1 MNTLTNTFIYKG
13 RSMWP
18 CFQEGDLL
26 VLANIE
32 FNQIRVGDC
41 IAYQSANGRKAVHR
55 VVALRSSLVTRGDS
69 LPCVD
74 TERVTP
80 DQITGRVVS
89 FYRFGRQHK
98 VVRGFAGR
106 IAGLFYRY
114 AGRIDP
120 QRQARGGRLARRIRS
135 FSMAILK
142 TAQCHGKPKRLKL
155 DEADEVTV
163 WTMAGR
169 VIGRQGRNSRQWE
182 IAWPWVVL
190 IKIGEDV

>member
-26 VLANIE
+26 VVADIE
-32 FNQIRVGDC
+32 FNQIRAGDC
-41 IAYQSANGRKAVHR
+41 IAYQRTSGRKAVHR
-55 VVALRSSLVTRGDS
+55 VVALQSSLITRGDS

-74 TERVTP
+74 TESVKSE
-80 DQITGRVVS
+80 QVIGRVVS
-89 FYRFGRQHK
+89 FYRFGRRHQ
-98 VVRGFAGR
+98 VVGGFIGR
-106 IAGLFYRY
+106 IVGLFYRY

-120 QRQARGGRLARRIRS
+120 QRQARGGWLARKIRF

-142 TAQCHGKPKRLKL
+142 TIQCDGKAERLKL
-155 DEADEVTV
+155 DGADELKV
-163 WTMAGR
+163 WTIAGR
-169 VIGRQGRNSRQWE
+169 VVGQQDQDSRQWK

-190 IKIGEDV
+190 VEIRTDG

>member
-1 MNTLTNTFIYKG
+1 
-13 RSMWP
+13 MWP

-41 IAYQSANGRKAVHR
+41 IAYQSASGRKAVHR
-55 VVALRSSLVTRGDS
+55 VVALQRSLVTRGDS

-74 TERVTP
+74 TELVKSE
-80 DQITGRVVS
+80 QITGRVES

-98 VVRGFAGR
+98 VAGGFAGR
-106 IAGLFYRY
+106 IAGMFYRY

-120 QRQARGGRLARRIRS
+120 QRQARGGLLARKIR
-135 FSMAILK
+135 FYSMAILE
-142 TAQCHGKPKRLKL
+142 TIHCHGKSERLKL
-155 DEADEVTV
+155 DGADEVKV
-163 WTMAGR
+163 WTMAGQ
-169 VIGRQGRNSRQWE
+169 VIGRQDQESRQWK

-190 IKIGEDV
+190 VEIRTDG